1 MLQYKDNI
9 MECKIGNKKV
19 EAVFCECDI
28 SKLQNITHIKSI
40 IELFLHKQLHHET
53 FEQNEQNGYKLEF
66 RTKFVKI
73 DDYYRPF
80 MQIDLKTHKYNV
92 CFTVSLRQTY
102 QLRDVLNKCVVNIK
116 P

>member
-9 MECKIGNKKV
+9 LECRIGNKKV

-28 SKLQNITHIKSI
+28 SELQNITHIKSI

-53 FEQNEQNGYKLEF
+53 FEQNGYKLEF
-66 RTKFVKI
+66 RTKFKQI
-73 DDYYRPF
+73 DDFYRPF
-80 MQIDLKTHKYNV
+80 MSINLTAQEHNV
-92 CFTVSLRQTY
+92 CFTVSLRQAY
-102 QLRDVLNKCVVNIK
+102 QLNDILKKCIVNMK

>member
-9 MECKIGNKKV
+9 LECRIGNKKV

-28 SKLQNITHIKSI
+28 SELQNITHIKSI

-53 FEQNEQNGYKLEF
+53 FEQNGYKLEF
-66 RTKFVKI
+66 RTKFMKI
-73 DDYYRPF
+73 DDFYRPF
-80 MQIDLKTHKYNV
+80 MQIDLKTREYNV
-92 CFTVSLRQTY
+92 CFTVSLRQAY
-102 QLRDVLNKCVVNIK
+102 QLNDILKKCIVNMK